1 MFRPWANTS
10 SGMQLGFTQD
20 QSWLD
25 TIQPRAAETQ
35 IQAARKAPCTALVS
49 RKRLGTR
56 AEISM
61 SALLS
66 PTNRSYLLLT

>member
-1 MFRPWANTS
+1 MFRPWANMSPEYSLASPKTRAGS
-10 SGMQLGFTQD
+10 
-20 QSWLD
+20 
-25 TIQPRAAETQ
+25 IQFSLERQ
-35 IQAARKAPCTALVS
+35 RLKIQAARKAPCTALVG
-49 RKRLGTR
+49 RKHLGTR